1 MATGSGDRGAAQAGG
16 LVQFARVV
24 GVGAVAALILVSGA
38 WGSWRDAQYV
48 VIGKGHDH
56 GTVRLVA
63 CGDTDCTG
71 PFAPHGDA
79 LPRAKVTVSLPVRH
93 HVGDSVGVVLKPGT
107 DTGVRDG
114 MGGLLFGFVPLG
126 GALLL
131 AAVVVALGL
140 RLPRVAWT
148 LAVAGAALLG
158 GAFLTL

>member
-1 MATGSGDRGAAQAGG
+1 M
-16 LVQFARVV
+16 
-24 GVGAVAALILVSGA
+24 
-38 WGSWRDAQYV
+38 
-48 VIGKGHDH
+48 
-56 GTVRLVA
+56 
-63 CGDTDCTG
+63 
-71 PFAPHGDA
+71 
-79 LPRAKVTVSLPVRH
+79 RH

>member
-16 LVQFARVV
+16 LVLFARVV
-24 GVGAVAALILVSGA
+24 GVGALAALILVSGA
-38 WGSWRDAQYV
+38 WGSWRNAQYV
-48 VIGKGHDH
+48 VVGKGHEH

-71 PFAPHGDA
+71 PFSPKGSAR
-79 LPRAKVTVSLPVRH
+79 PRAKVTVSLPVRH
-93 HVGDSVGVVLKPGT
+93 HVGDSVSVVLKPGG

-114 MGGLLFGFVPLG
+114 LGGLLFAFVPFG

-131 AAVVVALGL
+131 AAAVVALGL
-140 RLPRVAWT
+140 RVPRTAWS